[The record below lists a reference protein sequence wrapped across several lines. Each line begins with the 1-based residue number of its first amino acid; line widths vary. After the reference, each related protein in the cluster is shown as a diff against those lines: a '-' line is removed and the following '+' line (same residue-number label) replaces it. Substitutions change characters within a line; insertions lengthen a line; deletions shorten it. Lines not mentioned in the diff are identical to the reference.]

1 MVSIKDIAKSLG
13 VSTATVSKA
22 LNNKIGVSKEIRL
35 RVLNKAK
42 ELGYITNNL
51 ARGMKTSKT
60 FTIGVLI
67 SDITN
72 PFFSEVILSMER
84 VLYAKKYNLI
94 ICNVGENSERER
106 EYLEL
111 LVSKKVDGI
120 IAAPTADGQ
129 NMSVYRNLIRHG
141 MKIVLFDRLISK
153 IETDFVVIDNKAAIY
168 DVVRYLAKM
177 GHRKIGVIYGIESS
191 YTGCERLKG
200 FREAVKD
207 LGLESHEEWI
217 KSGYFME
224 SESHKC
230 ALDILKEKERPTA
243 MIATNDFTTLGIM
256 RAAKEI
262 GLKIPR
268 DLSVIGFDDLE
279 WMSIYSP
286 PITTISQPTDV
297 IGMSAATL
305 LLDRIENNDT
315 RRPRHVILKA
325 TLIERESVSKIQTRN
340 V

>member
-22 LNNKIGVSKEIRL
+22 LNNKPGISKEMRL
-35 RVLNKAK
+35 KVLKKA
-42 ELGYITNNL
+42 EEMGYIINSL

-94 ICNVGENSERER
+94 ICNVGESHEKER

-129 NMSVYRNLIRHG
+129 NVSIYRNLIRHG
-141 MKIVLFDRLISK
+141 MKIVLFDRLIPE
-153 IETDFVVIDNKAAIY
+153 IETDSVVIDNRAAIY
-168 DVVRYLAKM
+168 DAVRYLAKK
-177 GHRKIGVIYGIESS
+177 GHRKIGFIYGIENS

-217 KSGYFME
+217 RSGYFRE
-224 SESHKC
+224 SESHEC
-230 ALDILKEKERPTA
+230 ALEILKGKERPTA
-243 MIATNDFTTLGIM
+243 MVAANDFTTLGIM

-262 GLKIPR
+262 GLKIPEEF
-268 DLSVIGFDDLE
+268 SIIGFDDLE

-305 LLDRIENNDT
+305 LLDALENEGIH
-315 RRPRHVILKA
+315 PLRHVVLKT
-325 TLIERESVSKIQTRN
+325 TLVERESVSNISSS
-340 V
+340 